1 MGPWESVKNEQLI
14 TSFSSSNGMKK
25 MKEEPEKKPINH
37 KRLEKL

>member
-1 MGPWESVKNEQLI
+1 MGPRESVKNEQLI

-25 MKEEPEKKPINH
+25 MKAGLEKKPINH